1 MSLRR
6 RIMASIVSVILL
18 TVVVSVVVGYFTT
31 QARLGAFVDEIGD
44 SQASRLAQ
52 NLSREYT
59 TAGGWQ
65 TVDRPLSEAGYMAD
79 SGPRVERSG
88 EHAGE
93 GGGSGDED
101 SVRVVVVGID
111 GRVVTDNAGE
121 LSAGATAPDL
131 DGRRETVFDLTT
143 NQPIGHVYV
152 DVNHEF
158 LSTESH
164 GFLNTLLYI
173 TGIGGLLTV
182 GVGVLLAAWLSKRI
196 TGPVTALTKATQS
209 ISRGDTTSVPV
220 ASGDELGQMS
230 AAFNRMASSLATQRE
245 LRRRLVN
252 DVSHELNTPLS
263 VIQLEARGLRDGLQ
277 TPEATSDNI
286 IQEVERLR
294 GLVTDLNSLAET
306 DYGELR
312 LSREETSVRDL
323 LTSEMDRWRP
333 QAQARQIGLSLD
345 ADPHLPDVR
354 LDRMRMSQ
362 VLSNILSNAINCT
375 QDGGNVVL
383 RAESEGDATVAISI
397 IDDGV
402 GIDAA
407 DLPHVFDRFYRT
419 EDSRLRR
426 RQGRGLGLSIARSI
440 VEAHNGSVDIKS
452 EGLGQGATVTIR
464 LQFNSRGSSSSAENA
479 AGASSDNR
487 SNT

>member
-1 MSLRR
+1 MSLRW
-6 RIMASIVSVILL
+6 RIMASIVAVILL

-31 QARLGAFVDEIGD
+31 QARLGAFVEELGD

-65 TVDRPLSEAGYMAD
+65 TVDRPLSEAGYLAE
-79 SGPRVERSG
+79 SGARREPSG
-88 EHAGE
+88 EHGGE
-93 GGGSGDED
+93 GAESGDDD
-101 SVRVVVVGID
+101 SLRVVVVGID

-121 LSAGATAPDL
+121 LSAGATAPEL
-131 DGRRETVFDLTT
+131 AGRRETLFDLTT
-143 NQPIGHVYV
+143 NQPVGHVYV

-164 GFLNTLLYI
+164 GFLSTLLWI
-173 TGIGGLLTV
+173 TGIGGLVTV
-182 GVGVLLAAWLSKRI
+182 GVGVGLAAWLSRRI
-196 TGPVTALTKATQS
+196 TGPVAALTKATQA
-209 ISRGDTTSVPV
+209 ISRGDTTKLPV
-220 ASGDELGQMS
+220 TSGDELGQMS

-263 VIQLEARGLRDGLQ
+263 VIQLEARGLLDGLQ
-277 TPEATSDNI
+277 APEATSDHI
-286 IQEVERLR
+286 IQEVDRLR
-294 GLVTDLNSLAET
+294 GLVTDLNALAET
-306 DYGELR
+306 EHGELS
-312 LSREETSVRDL
+312 LSRKDISIREL
-323 LTSEMDRWRP
+323 LASELDRWRP
-333 QAQARQIGLSLD
+333 QARARGIDLSLH
-345 ADPHLPDVR
+345 AGPQLPDLR

-362 VLSNILSNAINCT
+362 ALGNVLGNAIDSA

-383 RAESEGDATVAISI
+383 RVDPDGDAAVAISVS
-397 IDDGV
+397 DDGV

-419 EDSRLRR
+419 EDSRRRR

-440 VEAHNGSVDIKS
+440 VEGHGGSVDITS
-452 EGLGQGATVTIR
+452 DGPGQGATVKIR
-464 LQFNSRGSSSSAENA
+464 LPT
-479 AGASSDNR
+479 DN
-487 SNT
+487 